1 MKFFYVDESGQT
13 DQSDVF
19 VMCGVMVD
27 ATKLRLRTHIFGEM
41 IQDMLARYPGRRRS
55 ELKTSQFING
65 RGAWGK
71 IPAVDRKEFL
81 HDVCKLAVAD
91 GGKVF
96 GIGLSFDAWRNALDR
111 STDFPAVNEDPWF
124 LAAMFTTSLV
134 QKKMQILPRNKGH
147 TVVVMDDNKR
157 LMPAFSDAIYVADPW
172 FDGLYQ
178 KKVTRRRKAGTVRVW
193 KEWSAN
199 DRFNQIINT
208 PFPIKSE
215 HSPIIQVADAVSYA
229 YRRRLELVAADATE
243 AWDGEG
249 QYYDGLASL
258 LDGGRQRLGRCP
270 PASPCVAFY
279 DSIRHPKWKL

>member
-1 MKFFYVDESGQT
+1 MRVAKT

-27 ATKLRLRTHIFGEM
+27 ATKLRLRTHIVREM
-41 IQDMLARYPGRRRS
+41 IREMLARYPGYRRS

-65 RGAWGK
+65 RGAWGR
-71 IPAVDRKEFL
+71 ISAVDRKEFL
-81 HDVCKLAVAD
+81 QDICGLAVAD

-96 GIGLSFDAWRNALDR
+96 GIGLSFDATREALDC
-111 STDFPAVNEDPWF
+111 STDFPAVNKDPWL
-124 LAAMFTTSLV
+124 LAAMFTMSLV
-134 QKKMQILPRNKGH
+134 QKKMQLLTRNKGH

-157 LMPAFSDAIYVADPW
+157 LMPAFSDAIYAGDPW

-178 KKVTRRRKAGTVRVW
+178 KRITRRRKGRNVRVW
-193 KEWSAN
+193 KEWSTN

-215 HSPIIQVADAVSYA
+215 HSPIIQVADTVSYA
-229 YRRRLELVAADATE
+229 YRRRLELLAADATE

-249 QYYDGLASL
+249 QYYDELASL
-258 LDGGRQRLGRCP
+258 LDGGRQRLGLCP
-270 PASPCVAFY
+270 PAAPCVEFY
-279 DSIRHPKWKL
+279 DSIRHPEWKL